1 MAMSFLEL
9 TFFLSCLL
17 IQLVPFTVAQYFPKE
32 ECISH
37 RGNYTD
43 NSTYQADLNSLL
55 TSFSNTQ
62 VEYGF
67 YNFSVGEVNGIGLYR
82 GDLTPDTC
90 RSCINN
96 SSQDILRLCP
106 NYKEAVLYYDQCTLR
121 YSNRS
126 IFGTVD
132 TSDSYALKNTQNVS
146 DIDLFTQQ
154 RDDLLLDLRE
164 KAASGGLLKKYATG
178 EAVADFITI
187 YALVQCTPDLEDQEC
202 SDCVADLSKIYS
214 DFLKYKQGGRVMA
227 PSCNFRFETYRF
239 YDTLPDAPPPS
250 PANSSP
256 PPNDA
261 TAGDGKSNR
270 TRTVVIIVIATVVS
284 VILISCIC
292 ICIFLRMG
300 KPKDSVNL
308 PCEAEDEILEV
319 ESLQFNLGSIRN
331 ATGNF
336 SDSNKLGQGGFGAVY
351 KGTLSNGQDI
361 AVKRL
366 SKGSG
371 QGELEFKNEVLL
383 VAKLQHR
390 NLARLLGFCL
400 EGIERLLIYEFVPN
414 ASLDHFLFDPIK
426 CSQLY
431 WERRYKIIVG
441 IARGLLYLH
450 EDSRLRIIHRDL
462 KASNILLDEEM
473 NPKISDFGMARLF
486 SLDQT
491 QGDTKR
497 IVGTY
502 GYMAPEY
509 AMRGNFSVKSDVYSF
524 GVLILEIVS
533 GQKNT
538 SFGDEEHMEGLISF
552 AWRSW
557 REGSASNLI
566 DPSMNSGSRSGIM
579 RCIHIGLLCVQE
591 NVADRPTMGSIVL
604 MLSSYSLTLPLPSQP
619 GFFMHSSTNPETPL
633 LLGSDYGVINASNN
647 VSARVSVNE
656 TSITE
661 LRPR

>member
-1 MAMSFLEL
+1 MAMSYLEL

-32 ECISH
+32 ECISD

-67 YNFSVGEVNGIGLYR
+67 YNSSVGEVNGIGLCR

-96 SSQDILRLCP
+96 SSQDIQRLCP
-106 NYKEAVLYYDQCTLR
+106 NYKEAVLYYDLCMLR
-121 YSNRS
+121 YSDRS
-126 IFGTVD
+126 IFGTVE
-132 TSDSYALKNTQNVS
+132 TSHSYGLVNGQNFS
-146 DIDLFTQQ
+146 DIDRSVEE
-154 RDDLLLDLRE
+154 RDNLLLDLQE
-164 KAASGGLLKKYATG
+164 KAASGGPLLKYAANETSAG
-178 EAVADFITI
+178 SETI
-187 YALVQCTPDLEDQEC
+187 YALAQCTPDLEDQEC
-202 SDCVADLSKIYS
+202 SNCLAVLNSIYADS
-214 DFLKYKQGGRVMA
+214 FKYKQGGNAKA
-227 PSCNFRFETYRF
+227 PSCNFRYEIYSF
-239 YDTLPDAPPPS
+239 YDPLPDAPAPS
-250 PANSSP
+250 PTNSSP
-256 PPNDA
+256 PPPNDG
-261 TAGDGKSNR
+261 TTGDGKSNR
-270 TRTVVIIVIATVVS
+270 TRTVIIVVIATVVS

-292 ICIFLRMG
+292 ICIFLRMR
-300 KPKDSVNL
+300 KPKDKDE
-308 PCEAEDEILEV
+308 PEDEILSV
-319 ESLQFNLGSIRN
+319 ESLQFNLGPIRN
-331 ATGNF
+331 ATKNF

-390 NLARLLGFCL
+390 NLVRLLGFCL

-414 ASLDHFLFDPIK
+414 TSLDHFLFDPIK
-426 CSQLY
+426 RQQLY
-431 WERRYKIIVG
+431 WEKRYKIIVG

-462 KASNILLDEEM
+462 KASNVLLDEEM
-473 NPKISDFGMARLF
+473 NPKIADFGMARLF

-491 QGDTKR
+491 QGDTSR

-509 AMRGNFSVKSDVYSF
+509 AMHGNFSVKSDVFSF
-524 GVLILEIVS
+524 GVLVLEIIS
-533 GQKNT
+533 GQKN
-538 SFGDEEHMEGLISF
+538 SCFRNGENVEDLISF

-557 REGSASNLI
+557 RDRSVSNLI
-566 DPSMNSGSRSGIM
+566 DPSVSTGSRSEIM

-591 NVADRPTMGSIVL
+591 NVADRPTMASVVL
-604 MLSSYSLTLPLPSQP
+604 MLSSYSITLPLPSQP
-619 GFFMHSSTNPETPL
+619 AFFMHSSMDTEAPL
-633 LLGSDYGVINASNN
+633 LQDSDSGATRSSDNAL
-647 VSARVSVNE
+647 SVNDA
-656 TSITE
+656 SITE
-661 LRPR
+661 LHPR